1 VSIFH
6 AHSFPPLWSANLPHP
21 RQDLISCEEL
31 EAALTRLKETSGE
44 AKVRS
49 LVSVLDADHDGNI
62 NIREV
67 AEVIESLAQEDTDI
81 QPQHIAL
88 IKHLIEREGLQEQQ
102 QSNRDSSANSV
113 AQSHM
118 Q

>member
-1 VSIFH
+1 MSTISVSP
-6 AHSFPPLWSANLPHP
+6 SYMESTLPCH

-67 AEVIESLAQEDTDI
+67 AEVST
-81 QPQHIAL
+81 PT
-88 IKHLIEREGLQEQQ
+88 
-102 QSNRDSSANSV
+102 SV
-113 AQSHM
+113 CVV
-118 Q
+118 

>member
-1 VSIFH
+1 MSIFTP
-6 AHSFPPLWSANLPHP
+6 SLPSLWIANLPCH

-67 AEVIESLAQEDTDI
+67 AEVS
-81 QPQHIAL
+81 HC
-88 IKHLIEREGLQEQQ
+88 
-102 QSNRDSSANSV
+102 SS
-113 AQSHM
+113 M
-118 Q
+118 GIYTCPDPILP